1 MREIQGGYI
10 FAGQYQQSP
19 APLEGGMV
27 KCRWFRS
34 YAPHELPKFD
44 YVFQSWDTANKS
56 AEIND
61 YSVCTTWGVAE
72 KQHLYLL
79 DVLRARFEY
88 PELKRTIVRHAQIHA
103 AKSVVIEDNAS
114 GTQLLQ
120 DLKHDGLS
128 MVTSHK
134 VAGDKVLR
142 MLAVTST
149 IENGFVH
156 IPEKAEWLEPYL
168 YELTIFPNG
177 RFDDQVDST
186 SQALAWMRDGYWNH
200 RLGVV
205 EYLKQEFAKRSHI
218 PEVNSEARLIEQTV
232 AIMKERRQRL
242 MAANLVAKPTINA
255 ETLACPK
262 CGSACVTKLPGGQ
275 GRRCGLCANN
285 GEQSVTHEREDRAGF
300 AHSIK
305 RT

>member
-1 MREIQGGYI
+1 
-10 FAGQYQQSP
+10 
-19 APLEGGMV
+19 MV
-27 KCRWFRS
+27 KRRWFRS

-134 VAGDKVLR
+134 GAGDKVLR
-142 MLAVTST
+142 MYVVTSS

-156 IPEKAEWLEPYL
+156 IPEKAEWLELYL
-168 YELTIFPNG
+168 YELTIFPKG
-177 RFDDQVDST
+177 KFDDQVDST
-186 SQALAWMRDGYWNH
+186 SQALAWIRDGYWNH
-200 RLGVV
+200 QLGVV
-205 EYLKQEFAKRSHI
+205 EYIKQEFERQSHI
-218 PEVNSEARLIEQTV
+218 PEVRSEARQIEQTLAV
-232 AIMKERRQRL
+232 FKERMQSLRTP
-242 MAANLVAKPTINA
+242 NLVVKPTQA
-255 ETLACPK
+255 ETPACPN
-262 CGSACVTKLPGGQ
+262 CGGVAVTKLRGGQ
-275 GRRCGLCANN
+275 GWCCGHCA
-285 GEQSVTHEREDRAGF
+285 EQWGGNF
-300 AHSIK
+300 
-305 RT
+305 